1 MVEIL
6 QNRDPRDNEIGGK
19 KGVKSEKEYISL
31 REASKIS
38 GYSSDY
44 VGYLIRT
51 GKIPGRMVYTGVS
64 WQTTREAILAYKNRQ
79 QRKKG
84 KTNFRE
90 KINEGLSSL
99 KSRLG
104 FEFNL
109 LKMFFKE
116 FKTILIFLFLLV
128 FLITSIS
135 VWVLSSKLE
144 KKIEIREIEKK
155 ERITF

>member
-1 MVEIL
+1 MAEIL
-6 QNRDPRDNEIGGK
+6 QNRDPRDKE
-19 KGVKSEKEYISL
+19 KGDEKYISL

-38 GYSSDY
+38 GYSPDY

-84 KTNFRE
+84 KANLKE
-90 KINEGLSSL
+90 KINEGFSSL
-99 KSRLG
+99 KSRVG
-104 FEFNL
+104 FELNL
-109 LKMFFKE
+109 LKMFLKE
-116 FKTILIFLFLLV
+116 FKTLLLFLFLLI
-128 FLITSIS
+128 FFITSIS
-135 VWVLSSKLE
+135 AWFLSSKME
-144 KKIEIREIEKK
+144 KKIEVKEIEKK

>member
-6 QNRDPRDNEIGGK
+6 QNRDPRDK
-19 KGVKSEKEYISL
+19 EKEGEKWISL

-38 GYSSDY
+38 GYSPDY
-44 VGYLIRT
+44 IGYLIRT

-84 KTNFRE
+84 KMTLKE
-90 KINEGLSSL
+90 KMGEGLNSL
-99 KSRLG
+99 KSRLK
-104 FEFNL
+104 FELNI

-116 FKTILIFLFLLV
+116 FKALLIFLFLLV
-128 FLITSIS
+128 FFITLISALF
-135 VWVLSSKLE
+135 LSSKLE
-144 KKIEIREIEKK
+144 KKIEVKEIEKT

>member
-6 QNRDPRDNEIGGK
+6 QNRDPRDKDKEG
-19 KGVKSEKEYISL
+19 EKWISL

-38 GYSSDY
+38 GYSPDY
-44 VGYLIRT
+44 IGYLIRT

-84 KTNFRE
+84 KMTLKE
-90 KINEGLSSL
+90 KMEEGLNSL
-99 KSRLG
+99 KSRLK
-104 FEFNL
+104 FELNL

-116 FKTILIFLFLLV
+116 FKALLIFLFLLV

-135 VWVLSSKLE
+135 ALFLSSKME
-144 KKIEIREIEKK
+144 KKIEVKESEKT

>member
-6 QNRDPRDNEIGGK
+6 QNRDPRDK
-19 KGVKSEKEYISL
+19 KNREKGDEKYISL

-38 GYSSDY
+38 GYSPDHI
-44 VGYLIRT
+44 GYLIRT

-79 QRKKG
+79 QKKKG
-84 KTNFRE
+84 KANLKE
-90 KINEGLSSL
+90 KINEGFSSL
-99 KSRLG
+99 KSRVG
-104 FEFNL
+104 FELNL
-109 LKMFFKE
+109 LKMFLKE
-116 FKTILIFLFLLV
+116 FKTLLLFLFLLV

-135 VWVLSSKLE
+135 AWFLSSKLE
-144 KKIEIREIEKK
+144 KKIEVKEIEKT

>member
-6 QNRDPRDNEIGGK
+6 QNHDPRDNEVKGK
-19 KGVKSEKEYISL
+19 GDEKYISL

-38 GYSSDY
+38 GYSPDY

-64 WQTTREAILAYKNRQ
+64 WQTTKEAILAYKNRQ

-84 KTNFRE
+84 KMTLKE
-90 KINEGLSSL
+90 KMGEGLNSL
-99 KSRLG
+99 KSRLE

-116 FKTILIFLFLLV
+116 FKVLLLFLFLLI
-128 FLITSIS
+128 FFITSIS
-135 VWVLSSKLE
+135 AWFLSSKLE
-144 KKIEIREIEKK
+144 KKIEVKEIEKT

>member
-6 QNRDPRDNEIGGK
+6 QNRDSRDRDK
-19 KGVKSEKEYISL
+19 EKEGEKWISL

-38 GYSSDY
+38 GYSPDY
-44 VGYLIRT
+44 IGYLIRT

-84 KTNFRE
+84 KMTLKE
-90 KINEGLSSL
+90 KMEEELNSL
-99 KSRLG
+99 KSRLK

-116 FKTILIFLFLLV
+116 FKVLLLFLFLLI
-128 FLITSIS
+128 FFITSIS
-135 VWVLSSKLE
+135 ALFFSSKLE
-144 KKIEIREIEKK
+144 KKIEVKEIEKK

>member
-6 QNRDPRDNEIGGK
+6 QNRDPRDKEKGG
-19 KGVKSEKEYISL
+19 EKYISL

-38 GYSSDY
+38 GYSPDY

-79 QRKKG
+79 QKKKG
-84 KTNFRE
+84 KANLKE
-90 KINEGLSSL
+90 KINEGFSSL
-99 KSRLG
+99 KSRVG
-104 FEFNL
+104 FELNL
-109 LKMFFKE
+109 LKMFLKE
-116 FKTILIFLFLLV
+116 FKTLLLFLFLLI
-128 FLITSIS
+128 FFITSIS
-135 VWVLSSKLE
+135 AWFLSSKME
-144 KKIEIREIEKK
+144 KKIEVKEIEKK

>member
-6 QNRDPRDNEIGGK
+6 QNHDPRDKEIRRKGNEK
-19 KGVKSEKEYISL
+19 YISL

-38 GYSSDY
+38 GYSPDY

-84 KTNFRE
+84 KTNLKE
-90 KINEGLSSL
+90 KMGEGLNSL
-99 KSRLG
+99 KSRLE

-116 FKTILIFLFLLV
+116 FKALLLFLFLLI
-128 FLITSIS
+128 FFITSIS
-135 VWVLSSKLE
+135 AWFLSSKLE
-144 KKIEIREIEKK
+144 KKIEVKEIEKK

>member
-6 QNRDPRDNEIGGK
+6 QNRDHRDK
-19 KGVKSEKEYISL
+19 EKEGEKWISL

-38 GYSSDY
+38 GYSPDY
-44 VGYLIRT
+44 IGYLIRT

-84 KTNFRE
+84 KMTLKE
-90 KINEGLSSL
+90 KMGEGLNSL
-99 KSRLG
+99 KSRLE
-104 FEFNL
+104 FELNI

-116 FKTILIFLFLLV
+116 FKVLLLFLFLLI
-128 FLITSIS
+128 FFITSIS
-135 VWVLSSKLE
+135 AWFLSSKLE
-144 KKIEIREIEKK
+144 KKIEVKEIEKT

>member
-6 QNRDPRDNEIGGK
+6 QNRDPRDK
-19 KGVKSEKEYISL
+19 EKEGEKWISL

-38 GYSSDY
+38 GYSPDY
-44 VGYLIRT
+44 IGYLIRT

-84 KTNFRE
+84 KMTLKE
-90 KINEGLSSL
+90 KMGERLNSL
-99 KSRLG
+99 KSRLE
-104 FEFNL
+104 FELNL

-116 FKTILIFLFLLV
+116 FKALLIFLFLLV
-128 FLITSIS
+128 FFITSIS
-135 VWVLSSKLE
+135 AWFLSSKLE
-144 KKIEIREIEKK
+144 KKIEVKEIEKK